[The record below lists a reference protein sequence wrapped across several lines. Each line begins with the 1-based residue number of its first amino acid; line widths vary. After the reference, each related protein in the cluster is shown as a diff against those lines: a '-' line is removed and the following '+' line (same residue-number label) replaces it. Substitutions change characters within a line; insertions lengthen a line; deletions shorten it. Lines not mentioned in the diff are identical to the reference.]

1 MIYPTIQDLTKD
13 KINRYELAIATAKCA
28 RMITD
33 EYVKERE
40 AAEKM
45 LAANKESDKAI
56 QNMVTKEFR
65 DEKAVKCAIKRM
77 HTGEFAIL
85 SPEEAEIKRAQRA
98 AEAEQRRLEEEAKR
112 NAPVFF
118 GDDDDEL
125 PAEEIAEDEAEEI
138 EEEE

>member
-1 MIYPTIQDLTKD
+1 MLYPTINELTKNEF
-13 KINRYELAIATAKCA
+13 NRYELAIATAKCA
-28 RMITD
+28 RIITD
-33 EYVKERE
+33 EYVRERE

-45 LAANKESDKAI
+45 AAANKESDKAI
-56 QNMVTKEFR
+56 LNMVTKEYR

-98 AEAEQRRLEEEAKR
+98 AEAEQRRLEEEARR

-118 GDDDDEL
+118 GDDDEEEL
-125 PAEEIAEDEAEEI
+125 SEEASEEEEAEEI
-138 EEEE
+138 EE

>member
-13 KINRYELAIATAKCA
+13 KINRYELAIATSKCA
-28 RMITD
+28 RIITD

-40 AAEKM
+40 TAEKM
-45 LAANKESDKAI
+45 AAANKESDRAI
-56 QNMVTKEFR
+56 QNMVTKEYR

-77 HTGEFAIL
+77 HTGEFVIL

-98 AEAEQRRLEEEAKR
+98 AEAEQRRLEEEARR

-125 PAEEIAEDEAEEI
+125 PAEEIAEDEAEEV

>member
-1 MIYPTIQDLTKD
+1 MIYPTIQDLTKN

-28 RMITD
+28 RIITD
-33 EYVKERE
+33 EYVRERE

-45 LAANKESDKAI
+45 AAANKESDKAI
-56 QNMVTKEFR
+56 LNMVTKEYR

-98 AEAEQRRLEEEAKR
+98 AEAEQRRLEEEARR

-118 GDDDDEL
+118 GDDDEEEL
-125 PAEEIAEDEAEEI
+125 SEEASEEEEAEEI
-138 EEEE
+138 EE

>member
-28 RMITD
+28 RIITD

-40 AAEKM
+40 TAEKM
-45 LAANKESDKAI
+45 AAANKESDKAI
-56 QNMVTKEFR
+56 LNMVTKEYR

-98 AEAEQRRLEEEAKR
+98 AEAEQRRLEEEARR

-118 GDDDDEL
+118 GDDDEDSV
-125 PAEEIAEDEAEEI
+125 AEEIS
-138 EEEE
+138 EEEETEEVEE

>member
-1 MIYPTIQDLTKD
+1 MIKPSIEDLTKG

-28 RMITD
+28 RIITD
-33 EYVKERE
+33 EYVHERE

-45 LAANKESDKAI
+45 AAANKESDKAI
-56 QNMVTKEFR
+56 LNMVTKEYR

-98 AEAEQRRLEEEAKR
+98 AEAEQRRLEEEERR
-112 NAPVFF
+112 NTPVFF
-118 GDDDDEL
+118 GDEDDDEGL
-125 PAEEIAEDEAEEI
+125 TEEVSEEDEAEEI
-138 EEEE
+138 EE

>member
-1 MIYPTIQDLTKD
+1 MIYPTIQDLTKN

-28 RMITD
+28 RIITD
-33 EYVKERE
+33 EYVRERE

-45 LAANKESDKAI
+45 AAANKESDKAI
-56 QNMVTKEFR
+56 LNMVTKEYR

-85 SPEEAEIKRAQRA
+85 SPEEAEIKRAQRIV
-98 AEAEQRRLEEEAKR
+98 EAEQRRLEEEARR

-118 GDDDDEL
+118 GDDDDESMT
-125 PAEEIAEDEAEEI
+125 EDISEEDEAEET
-138 EEEE
+138 EE

>member
-28 RMITD
+28 RIITD
-33 EYVKERE
+33 EYVHERE

-45 LAANKESDKAI
+45 AAANKESDKAI
-56 QNMVTKEFR
+56 LNMVTKEYR

-98 AEAEQRRLEEEAKR
+98 AEAEQRRLEEEARR
-112 NAPVFF
+112 NVPVFF
-118 GDDDDEL
+118 GDEDDDEGL
-125 PAEEIAEDEAEEI
+125 TEEVSEEDEAEEI
-138 EEEE
+138 EE

>member
-28 RMITD
+28 RIITD
-33 EYVKERE
+33 EYVRERE

-45 LAANKESDKAI
+45 AAANKESDKAI
-56 QNMVTKEFR
+56 LNMVTKEYR

-98 AEAEQRRLEEEAKR
+98 AEAEQRRLEEEARR

-118 GDDDDEL
+118 GDDDEEEL
-125 PAEEIAEDEAEEI
+125 SEETSEEEEAEEI
-138 EEEE
+138 EE

>member
-28 RMITD
+28 RIITD
-33 EYVKERE
+33 EYVHERE

-45 LAANKESDKAI
+45 AAANKESDKAI
-56 QNMVTKEFR
+56 QNMVTKEYR

-98 AEAEQRRLEEEAKR
+98 AEAEQRRIEEEARR

-125 PAEEIAEDEAEEI
+125 PAEEIAEDEAEEV

>member
-1 MIYPTIQDLTKD
+1 MLYPTITELTKD
-13 KINRYELAIATAKCA
+13 EFNRYELALATAKCA
-28 RMITD
+28 RIITD
-33 EYVKERE
+33 EYVHERE

-45 LAANKESDKAI
+45 AAANKESDKAI
-56 QNMVTKEFR
+56 LNMVTKEYR

-98 AEAEQRRLEEEAKR
+98 AEAEQRRLEEEARR

-118 GDDDDEL
+118 GDEDDEEGL
-125 PAEEIAEDEAEEI
+125 TEEVSEEDEAEEI
-138 EEEE
+138 EE

>member
-28 RMITD
+28 RIITD

-40 AAEKM
+40 TAEKM
-45 LAANKESDKAI
+45 AAANKESDKAI
-56 QNMVTKEFR
+56 LNMVTKEYR

-98 AEAEQRRLEEEAKR
+98 AEAEQRRLEEEARR

-118 GDDDDEL
+118 GDDDEDSV
-125 PAEEIAEDEAEEI
+125 AEEISEEEETEEI
-138 EEEE
+138 EE

>member
-1 MIYPTIQDLTKD
+1 MIYPPIQDLTKD

-28 RMITD
+28 RIITD
-33 EYVKERE
+33 EYVRERE

-45 LAANKESDKAI
+45 AAANKESDKAI
-56 QNMVTKEFR
+56 LNMVTKEYR

-98 AEAEQRRLEEEAKR
+98 AEAEQRRLEEEARR

-118 GDDDDEL
+118 DDDDE
-125 PAEEIAEDEAEEI
+125 EELSEEASEEEEAEEI
-138 EEEE
+138 EE

>member
-1 MIYPTIQDLTKD
+1 MIYPTIQELTKD

-28 RMITD
+28 RIITD

-45 LAANKESDKAI
+45 MAANKEADKSVL
-56 QNMVTKEFR
+56 NMVTKEYR
-65 DEKAVKCAIKRM
+65 DEKAVKCAIKRL

-85 SPEEAEIKRAQRA
+85 DPEEAEIKRAQRA

-112 NAPVFF
+112 NVPVFF
-118 GDDDDEL
+118 GDDDDEA
-125 PAEEIAEDEAEEI
+125 PAEEIADDEAEEI

>member
-28 RMITD
+28 RIITD
-33 EYVKERE
+33 EYVRERE

-45 LAANKESDKAI
+45 AAANKESDKAI
-56 QNMVTKEFR
+56 LNMVTKEYR

-98 AEAEQRRLEEEAKR
+98 AEAEQRRLEEEARR

-118 GDDDDEL
+118 GDDDEEEL
-125 PAEEIAEDEAEEI
+125 SEEASEEEEAEEI
-138 EEEE
+138 EE

>member
-1 MIYPTIQDLTKD
+1 MIYPTIQELTKD

-28 RMITD
+28 RIITD

-40 AAEKM
+40 TAEKM
-45 LAANKESDKAI
+45 LAANKESDKAV

-77 HTGEFAIL
+77 HTGEFTIL

-98 AEAEQRRLEEEAKR
+98 AEAEQRRLEEEARR

-118 GDDDDEL
+118 GEDDDET
-125 PAEEIAEDEAEEI
+125 PAEEIAEEEEEEI

>member
-28 RMITD
+28 RIITD
-33 EYVKERE
+33 EYVRERE

-45 LAANKESDKAI
+45 AAANKESDKAI
-56 QNMVTKEFR
+56 LNMVTKEYR

-98 AEAEQRRLEEEAKR
+98 AEAEQRRLEEEARR

-118 GDDDDEL
+118 GDEDDEEGL
-125 PAEEIAEDEAEEI
+125 TEEVSEEDEAEEI
-138 EEEE
+138 EE

>member
-1 MIYPTIQDLTKD
+1 MIYPPIQDLTKD

-28 RMITD
+28 RIITD
-33 EYVKERE
+33 EYVRERE

-45 LAANKESDKAI
+45 AAANKESDKAI
-56 QNMVTKEFR
+56 LNMVTKEYR

-98 AEAEQRRLEEEAKR
+98 AEAEQRRLEEEARR

-118 GDDDDEL
+118 GDDDEEEL
-125 PAEEIAEDEAEEI
+125 SEEASEEEEAEEI
-138 EEEE
+138 EE

>member
-28 RMITD
+28 RIITD
-33 EYVKERE
+33 EYVRERE

-45 LAANKESDKAI
+45 AAANKESDKAI
-56 QNMVTKEFR
+56 LNMVTKEYR
-65 DEKAVKCAIKRM
+65 DEKTAKCAIKRM

-98 AEAEQRRLEEEAKR
+98 AEAEQRRLEEEARR

-118 GDDDDEL
+118 GDEDDEEGL
-125 PAEEIAEDEAEEI
+125 TEEVSEEDEAEEI
-138 EEEE
+138 EE

>member
-28 RMITD
+28 RIITD
-33 EYVKERE
+33 EYVRERE

-45 LAANKESDKAI
+45 AAANKESDKAI
-56 QNMVTKEFR
+56 LNMVTKEYR

-98 AEAEQRRLEEEAKR
+98 AEAEQRRLEEEARR

-118 GDDDDEL
+118 GDEDDDEGL
-125 PAEEIAEDEAEEI
+125 TEEVSEEDEAEEI
-138 EEEE
+138 EE

>member
-28 RMITD
+28 RIITD
-33 EYVKERE
+33 EYVRERE

-45 LAANKESDKAI
+45 AAANKESDKAI
-56 QNMVTKEFR
+56 LNMVTKEYR

-85 SPEEAEIKRAQRA
+85 SPEEAEIKRAERA
-98 AEAEQRRLEEEAKR
+98 AEAEQRRLEEEARR

-118 GDDDDEL
+118 GDD
-125 PAEEIAEDEAEEI
+125 EEDASEDVSEDEEVEET
-138 EEEE
+138 EE

>member
-28 RMITD
+28 RIITD
-33 EYVKERE
+33 EYVRERE
-40 AAEKM
+40 SAEKM
-45 LAANKESDKAI
+45 AAANKESDKAI
-56 QNMVTKEFR
+56 LNMVTKEYR

-98 AEAEQRRLEEEAKR
+98 AEAEQRRLEEEARR

-118 GDDDDEL
+118 GDEDDEA
-125 PAEEIAEDEAEEI
+125 AEEDISEEETEEI
-138 EEEE
+138 EE

>member
-28 RMITD
+28 RIITD

-45 LAANKESDKAI
+45 AAANKESDKAI
-56 QNMVTKEFR
+56 QNMVTKEYR

-98 AEAEQRRLEEEAKR
+98 AEAEQRRLEEEARR

-125 PAEEIAEDEAEEI
+125 PAEEIAEDEAEEV

>member
-33 EYVKERE
+33 EYVRERE

-45 LAANKESDKAI
+45 AAANKESDKAI
-56 QNMVTKEFR
+56 QNMVTKEYR

-98 AEAEQRRLEEEAKR
+98 AEAEQRRLEEEARR

-125 PAEEIAEDEAEEI
+125 PAEEIAEDEAEEV

>member
-28 RMITD
+28 RIITD
-33 EYVKERE
+33 EYVHERE

-45 LAANKESDKAI
+45 AAANKESDKAI
-56 QNMVTKEFR
+56 LNMVTKEYR

-98 AEAEQRRLEEEAKR
+98 AEAEQRRLEEEAR
-112 NAPVFF
+112 RDAPVFF
-118 GDDDDEL
+118 GDEDDDEGL
-125 PAEEIAEDEAEEI
+125 TEEVSEEDEAEEI
-138 EEEE
+138 EE